1 MAKVS
6 VNTFVIS
13 CVTAIRNEVKIK
25 TLRLRNRTSS
35 MLEETF
41 KVAAKVAR
49 GEIRHQRINGKTVPI
64 SLNQWRRWARIAEH
78 IAKTMNSIASNFNER
93 EINLQVGELEKL
105 STKQTLTIRMK
116 NLRQLNTLAL
126 YSYIFQS

>member
-49 GEIRHQRINGKTVPI
+49 GGIRHQRINGKTVPI
-64 SLNQWRRWARIAEH
+64 SLNSGEDGP
-78 IAKTMNSIASNFNER
+78 ASP
-93 EINLQVGELEKL
+93 
-105 STKQTLTIRMK
+105 STWQKP
-116 NLRQLNTLAL
+116 
-126 YSYIFQS
+126 